1 MGSSTSQRAAPNRF
15 FEAIMNKTLIL
26 ILAMAL
32 VTVKTAPQPRRR
44 HPLSGGYRAFGQTFY
59 PNQGLKNH
67 GTTKLV
73 TGLGLLGI
81 GALTGN
87 QDITNVGS
95 AIPTLGIGT
104 KIAAHLFG

>member
-1 MGSSTSQRAAPNRF
+1 M
-15 FEAIMNKTLIL
+15 
-26 ILAMAL
+26 
-32 VTVKTAPQPRRR
+32 
-44 HPLSGGYRAFGQTFY
+44 
-59 PNQGLKNH
+59 
-67 GTTKLV
+67 

-95 AIPTLGIGT
+95 AISTLGIGT

>member
-1 MGSSTSQRAAPNRF
+1 MY
-15 FEAIMNKTLIL
+15 NKIKFNK
-26 ILAMAL
+26 IC
-32 VTVKTAPQPRRR
+32 
-44 HPLSGGYRAFGQTFY
+44 S
-59 PNQGLKNH
+59 H

-95 AIPTLGIGT
+95 AISTLGIGT